1 MREEHRRHDLE
12 DGLWLK
18 LEPLLPGQSSQAALR
33 ATLTKTRAGP
43 RGCRIAQDADCTK
56 GCELIRGIPAEYV
69 LGDKAYDTNEI
80 EQPSKEQKIGIVIPS
95 KKNRMKPRML
105 ERPGPFLGAVWAKTK
120 SLYQL
125 RHIIE
130 NTFCEIKKWRG
141 IAFRFSKNIESFMA
155 ALQVRCILMWL
166 KIS

>member
-18 LEPLLPGQSSQAALR
+18 LEPLLPGQS
-33 ATLTKTRAGP
+33 G
-43 RGCRIAQDADCTK
+43 
-56 GCELIRGIPAEYV
+56 AEYV
-69 LGDKAYDTNEI
+69 LGDKTYDTNKI
-80 EQPSKEQKIGIVIPS
+80 EQLAKEQKMEIVIPS

-105 ERPGPFLGAVWAKTK
+105 EWPGPFLGVVWAKTK

-141 IAFRFSKNIESFMA
+141 IAFRFSKNIESFIA
-155 ALQVRCILMWL
+155 ALQMRCILMWL